1 MSRSSRSD
9 SSVQDDEFSIGD
21 IFSDE
26 LTQGIADLRDERISP
41 RGGGS
46 GEEAMCIVSVWLF

>member
-26 LTQGIADLRDERISP
+26 LTQGIGDLRDERISP
-41 RGGGS
+41 RGGGGS
-46 GEEAMCIVSVWLF
+46 GEEAQ